1 MLQIATIILILIM
14 ILVATY
20 LPKFRRVLGMTLVVL
35 FGAIGFIIW
44 QDSQER
50 ELEFQRIPVSQT
62 QLSQTEVRPGL
73 NSRSFVL
80 IGRLENSAQIF
91 TIISVTIQATI
102 EDCHVT
108 ECEIVGQ
115 EAAEISLE
123 IPPNQARDFSL
134 TMPFPTMPKIIG
146 EARWRYAILKV
157 RAR

>member
-1 MLQIATIILILIM
+1 MLPIAIILLILIM

-20 LPKFRRVLGMTLVVL
+20 FPKFRRVLGMTLVVL

-44 QDSQER
+44 QDTQER
-50 ELEFQRIPVSQT
+50 ELEFQRIPVSQV
-62 QLSQTEVRPGL
+62 QLSHMEVRPGL

-80 IGRLENSAQIF
+80 TGRLENAAQIF

-134 TMPFPTMPKIIG
+134 TMPFPTIPKIIG

>member
-1 MLQIATIILILIM
+1 MLPFAIILLILIM
-14 ILVATY
+14 IFMATY
-20 LPKFRRVLGMTLVVL
+20 LPKLRRILGMTLMVM

-44 QDSQER
+44 QDTQER
-50 ELEFQRIPVSQT
+50 ELEFQRIPPSQA
-62 QLSQTEVRPGL
+62 QLSHMEVRPGL

-80 IGRLENSAQIF
+80 TGRLENSAQIF
-91 TIISVTIQATI
+91 SIISVTIQATI
-102 EDCHVT
+102 EDCHMT

-134 TMPFPTMPKIIG
+134 TMPFPTIPKIIG

>member
-1 MLQIATIILILIM
+1 MLPIAIILLILIM

-20 LPKFRRVLGMTLVVL
+20 LPKFRRILVMTLVVL

-44 QDSQER
+44 QDTRER
-50 ELEFQRIPVSQT
+50 DLEFQRIPVSQA
-62 QLSQTEVRPGL
+62 QLSHMKARPGL

-80 IGRLENSAQIF
+80 TGRLENAAQIY

-134 TMPFPTMPKIIG
+134 TMPFPTIPKIIG
-146 EARWRYAILKV
+146 EAKWRYAILKV

>member
-1 MLQIATIILILIM
+1 MLQIAIILLILFM

-20 LPKFRRVLGMTLVVL
+20 LPKFRLVLGMTLMVL

-44 QDSQER
+44 QDTQER
-50 ELEFQRIPVSQT
+50 ELEFQRIPVSQL
-62 QLSQTEVRPGL
+62 QLSHMDVRPGL

-80 IGRLENSAQIF
+80 TGRIENAAQIF

-102 EDCHVT
+102 EDCHGT

-123 IPPNQARDFSL
+123 IPPKQARDFSM
-134 TMPFPTMPKIIG
+134 TMPFPTIPKIIG
-146 EARWRYAILKV
+146 EATWRYAILKV

>member
-1 MLQIATIILILIM
+1 MLPIAIILLISIM

-20 LPKFRRVLGMTLVVL
+20 LPKFRRVLWVTLMVL
-35 FGAIGFIIW
+35 FVAIGFIIW
-44 QDSQER
+44 QDTQER
-50 ELEFQRIPVSQT
+50 ELEFRRIPVGQAK
-62 QLSQTEVRPGL
+62 LSHMEVRPGL

-80 IGRLENSAQIF
+80 TGRLENAAQIF

-123 IPPNQARDFSL
+123 IPPDQARDFSV
-134 TMPFPTMPKIIG
+134 TMPFSTMPKIIG
-146 EARWRYAILKV
+146 EATWRYAILKV

>member
-1 MLQIATIILILIM
+1 M

-20 LPKFRRVLGMTLVVL
+20 LPKFRRVLWVTLMVL
-35 FGAIGFIIW
+35 FVAIGFIIW
-44 QDSQER
+44 QDTQER
-50 ELEFQRIPVSQT
+50 ELEFRRIPVGQAK
-62 QLSQTEVRPGL
+62 LSHMEVRPGL

-80 IGRLENSAQIF
+80 TGRLENSAQIF

-123 IPPNQARDFSL
+123 IPPDQARDFSV
-134 TMPFPTMPKIIG
+134 TIPFPTMPKIIG
-146 EARWRYAILKV
+146 EATWRYAILKV

>member
-1 MLQIATIILILIM
+1 MLPIAIILLILIM
-14 ILVATY
+14 IFMATY
-20 LPKFRRVLGMTLVVL
+20 LPKLRRVLGMILMVL

-44 QDSQER
+44 QDTQER
-50 ELEFQRIPVSQT
+50 ELEFKRISPSQAE
-62 QLSQTEVRPGL
+62 LSHMEVRPGL

-80 IGRLENSAQIF
+80 TGRLENSAQIF
-91 TIISVTIQATI
+91 TIIAVTIQATI

-123 IPPNQARDFSL
+123 IPTNQARDFSL
-134 TMPFPTMPKIIG
+134 TMPFPTIPKITG

>member
-1 MLQIATIILILIM
+1 MLPIAIILLISIM

-20 LPKFRRVLGMTLVVL
+20 LPKFRRVLWVTLMVL
-35 FGAIGFIIW
+35 FVAIGFIIW
-44 QDSQER
+44 QDTQER
-50 ELEFQRIPVSQT
+50 ELEFRRIPVGQAK
-62 QLSQTEVRPGL
+62 LSHMEVRPGL

-80 IGRLENSAQIF
+80 TGRLENSAQIF

-123 IPPNQARDFSL
+123 IPPDQARDFSV
-134 TMPFPTMPKIIG
+134 TIPFPTMPKIIG
-146 EARWRYAILKV
+146 EATWRYAILKV

>member
-1 MLQIATIILILIM
+1 M

-20 LPKFRRVLGMTLVVL
+20 LPKFRFVLGMTLIVL

-44 QDSQER
+44 QDTQER
-50 ELEFQRIPVSQT
+50 ELEFQRIPVSQL
-62 QLSQTEVRPGL
+62 QLSHMDVRPGL

-80 IGRLENSAQIF
+80 TGRIENAAQIF
-91 TIISVTIQATI
+91 TIVSFTIQATI

-115 EAAEISLE
+115 EAREISLE
-123 IPPNQARDFSL
+123 IPPKQARDFSL
-134 TMPFPTMPKIIG
+134 TMPFPTIPKIIG
-146 EARWRYAILKV
+146 EATWRYAILKV